1 MKKKINPIM
10 LYSILNKGLD
20 IVNKPI
26 QTYLGSIIM
35 SKCAYTIDM
44 SSLIWMLDQQVF
56 MKYLSHIPRRQN
68 ISYSTKNCGLM
79 MSYCYYDNPTNKY
92 GTSYP
97 KRRVV
102 MEDMKDQLKRRPNA
116 VHDNDDILDEAL
128 TINPGTYYDV
138 YMFRKTPIICKY
150 EVKAQDR
157 GGVDKYMSLS
167 TLRTEYDMKNI
178 RAFIGMLRRESM
190 QVQDACASHCWT
202 ILEDRN
208 DWFLREDRPKR
219 SFDDVFIPHEQ
230 QELLVSSVKKF
241 IASREWYERNHIPY
255 HFGVMLH
262 GEPGTGKSSIVQ
274 ALINEV
280 PCDVIYVPAG
290 NLMALLQTG
299 SHIFGDPLDTRRTKM
314 LIVEDID
321 TNNFTKSREKTIG
334 VTTSNTDHG
343 LMIENSATNL
353 GKLLNFI
360 DGMISPKNVI
370 WVFTTNHIDELDPAL
385 IRPGRID
392 IKLEISYVIEETMDR
407 FLKAHFGK
415 GLPWGRCMKE
425 KVSFAQLQTEVMR
438 EKTYDEIVD
447 QYTEP
452 RIID

>member
-1 MKKKINPIM
+1 
-10 LYSILNKGLD
+10 
-20 IVNKPI
+20 
-26 QTYLGSIIM
+26 
-35 SKCAYTIDM
+35 
-44 SSLIWMLDQQVF
+44 
-56 MKYLSHIPRRQN
+56 
-68 ISYSTKNCGLM
+68 
-79 MSYCYYDNPTNKY
+79 
-92 GTSYP
+92 
-97 KRRVV
+97 
-102 MEDMKDQLKRRPNA
+102 
-116 VHDNDDILDEAL
+116 
-128 TINPGTYYDV
+128 
-138 YMFRKTPIICKY
+138 
-150 EVKAQDR
+150 
-157 GGVDKYMSLS
+157 
-167 TLRTEYDMKNI
+167 
-178 RAFIGMLRRESM
+178 
-190 QVQDACASHCWT
+190 
-202 ILEDRN
+202 
-208 DWFLREDRPKR
+208 
-219 SFDDVFIPHEQ
+219 
-230 QELLVSSVKKF
+230 
-241 IASREWYERNHIPY
+241 
-255 HFGVMLH
+255 
-262 GEPGTGKSSIVQ
+262 
-274 ALINEV
+274 
-280 PCDVIYVPAG
+280 
-290 NLMALLQTG
+290 
-299 SHIFGDPLDTRRTKM
+299 M